1 MGIKLGI
8 AVVTRKT
15 RMQGLRE
22 RYATAS
28 MAAFALGQAQ
38 VHERARRAAHDSRG
52 NPAKAATRQVSR
64 AVPETDYDETA
75 EATIRAYQQE
85 DDAYRGSLEALER
98 ELDFGLPIKFVD
110 RDFVPNFE
118 FQTCELVVVVG
129 QDGLVANVAKY
140 VRHLPI
146 VAVNPD
152 PLRIDGVLLPFKTN
166 QARRAVGRVLEG
178 KAKVRPVTLAEVELN
193 DGQRLLAFND
203 FFLGAASHVSARYV
217 LRVQDRE
224 EPQSSSGVLVSTG
237 AGSTGW
243 FSSVFNMVQGV
254 AAWQGESVSVGQQL
268 PWEDRRLLW
277 AVREPF
283 ASKHSHTNLVAG
295 LLDAGQE
302 LILESLM
309 PAGGVVFSDG
319 IEADALQFNSGAI
332 ARVRAAEQRANI
344 VVG

>member
-1 MGIKLGI
+1 
-8 AVVTRKT
+8 
-15 RMQGLRE
+15 MQGLRE

-28 MAAFALGQAQ
+28 MAAFALEQAQ
-38 VHERARRAAHDSRG
+38 VHERARRNPHDIRTTG
-52 NPAKAATRQVSR
+52 R
-64 AVPETDYDETA
+64 AVSGKKRQQAERHKSQESGA
-75 EATIRAYQQE
+75 EQVEATIQAYQVE
-85 DDAYRGSLEALER
+85 DDAYRSSLERLER
-98 ELDFGLPIKFVD
+98 ELDFGLPLKFVD
-110 RDFVPNFE
+110 REFVPNFE

-140 VRHLPI
+140 VGDLPI

-152 PLRIDGVLLPFKTN
+152 PQRIDGVLLPFKTS
-166 QARRAVGRVLEG
+166 QTHRAVRRVLEG
-178 KAKVRPVTLAEVELN
+178 KAKFRLVTLAEVELN

-254 AAWQGESVSVGQQL
+254 ASWMGSPVGQGEQL
-268 PWEDRRLLW
+268 TWEDRRLLW

-283 ASKHSHTNLVAG
+283 ASKHSKTALVAG
-295 LLDAGQE
+295 WLDEGNE
-302 LILESLM
+302 LVLESLM
-309 PAGGVVFSDG
+309 PSGGVVFSDG

-332 ARVRAAEQRANI
+332 ARVRAAEQRARII
-344 VVG
+344 VG